1 MPEISRKAGLPKE
14 AADFGLIIAS
24 WAGRMQRDNI
34 RLRS

>member
-1 MPEISRKAGLPKE
+1 MPEISRLPKE
-14 AADFGLIIAS
+14 AWMVADFGLIIAS